1 MMLFTKEQIEKIK
14 DVLNNRGNVAIK
26 ISQLP
31 ISKSTY
37 GMYGETIY
45 GEPLNTYI
53 LLNTRVS
60 HYLDKVEIVIYN
72 SISEDVFKYYLLR
85 KIQGKG
91 YTRNYVEAICTII
104 ESKLFNSNGDYI
116 IYNNYVVDI
125 DFYKL

>member
-26 ISQLP
+26 ISQIP

-37 GMYGETIY
+37 GMYG
-45 GEPLNTYI
+45 GVLNTYI
-53 LLNTRVS
+53 LVNTRVS

-72 SISEDVFKYYLLR
+72 SISEDIFKYYLLR

-104 ESKLFNSNGDYI
+104 ESKLFKSNGDPIDYD
-116 IYNNYVVDI
+116 NCVVDV

>member
-14 DVLNNRGNVAIK
+14 DVLNNRSNVAIK
-26 ISQLP
+26 ISRLP

-53 LLNTRVS
+53 LLNTMAS

-104 ESKLFNSNGDYI
+104 EYKLFKSNGDHI
-116 IYNNYVVDI
+116 NYNNYVVDV
-125 DFYKL
+125 DYKL

>member
-1 MMLFTKEQIEKIK
+1 MLFTKEQIEKIK

-26 ISQLP
+26 ISQIP

-37 GMYGETIY
+37 GMYG
-45 GEPLNTYI
+45 GSLNTYI

-60 HYLDKVEIVIYN
+60 DYLDKVEIVIYN

-91 YTRNYVEAICTII
+91 YTSNYVEAICTII
-104 ESKLFNSNGDYI
+104 ESKLFNSNGDH
-116 IYNNYVVDI
+116 IYYYNYVVDV